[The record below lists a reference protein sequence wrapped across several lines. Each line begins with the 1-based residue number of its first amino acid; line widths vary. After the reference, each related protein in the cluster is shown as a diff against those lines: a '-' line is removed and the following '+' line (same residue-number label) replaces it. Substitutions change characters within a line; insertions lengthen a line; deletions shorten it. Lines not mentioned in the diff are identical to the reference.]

1 VTTPKSY
8 QHPNKIKTHS
18 ISIYKLNIPRI
29 CFAKKLTFKKWPSC
43 ICHQVSGFAHINEEI
58 NNLLN
63 RDNSLVTNVQK
74 DFSIEACIPNIF
86 YSSSNLT
93 SSVLVIDAMILQFSC
108 SKHTIKK
115 RITTLALYL
124 NVN

>member
-1 VTTPKSY
+1 
-8 QHPNKIKTHS
+8 
-18 ISIYKLNIPRI
+18 LR
-29 CFAKKLTFKKWPSC
+29 KKLTFKKWPSC

-63 RDNSLVTNVQK
+63 RDNSLMTNVQK

-86 YSSSNLT
+86 YSSSNFT